1 MRWGPGLTN
10 QWIQTLLLECYVKL
24 QNFWIRESRFISTG
38 TTLLTA
44 IGVYGLAKKS
54 SKSSNMAESYVADSL
69 SNKTDMAYKI
79 LYNKNITEVTV
90 NSADEEVIE
99 VGDLWW
105 LNSSNE

>member
-1 MRWGPGLTN
+1 
-10 QWIQTLLLECYVKL
+10 
-24 QNFWIRESRFISTG
+24 
-38 TTLLTA
+38 
-44 IGVYGLAKKS
+44 
-54 SKSSNMAESYVADSL
+54 MAESYVADSL